1 MNNSHPR
8 SLLNAFNTVSVWRS
22 HLLISL
28 VFLILFAAF
37 FISLGRYWQNTLQP
51 RLYSTAETQ
60 AKIIAQ
66 SQVAILVEVLEHSK
80 AEQLA
85 QKFYDA
91 LQEILLVEDPAI
103 GGRIVTGIALQID
116 YDLVDAAP
124 ASLDLREG
132 DTRCVSCFQISLPLI
147 NHVGELLGVADI
159 SISDKY
165 FVVLSGEMKSKLYA
179 ESSVAL
185 GLLAAVW
192 IAMLIMFHRLHRA
205 KQAIEASDRAKTRF
219 IANVTHELRT
229 PLNAILGYT
238 QIYKTN
244 DALMERH
251 GQGIN
256 TIDRCAEHLLLLI
269 NDILDFSRV
278 DEANLKLYPRE
289 VGLEN
294 FLKTLIEM
302 AAVSARLKSIGF
314 NYHFP
319 EQLPVSVAFD
329 DKRLRQVL
337 LNLLNNAVKFT
348 DKGEVVFGVE
358 KLSAKSPNTVH
369 LRFSVSD
376 SGIGIPAAELKNIF
390 IAFHQV
396 DNPITRAEGSGLG
409 LAISQRLA
417 KLMGSRLQVES
428 SPEQGSRFW
437 FDLELPVLANA
448 GNFNFHQLDSSLN
461 TPATLHLPSLSTRQR
476 LIELAQQH
484 NILGVRAAVRE
495 LAEESEFR
503 EFHAQ
508 LQTYVNNYRFKPL
521 VEWLK
526 SLEESY

>member
-1 MNNSHPR
+1 MNRFGLR
-8 SLLNAFNTVSVWRS
+8 SLLNAFNGDSIWRS
-22 HLLISL
+22 HLVISL
-28 VFLILFAAF
+28 VFLVLFAAF

-51 RLYSTAETQ
+51 RLYSAAETQ

-66 SQVAILVEVLEHSK
+66 SQVAILVEALEHSN

-91 LQEILLVEDPAI
+91 LQEIMLVEDPAI
-103 GGRIVTGIALQID
+103 GGQIVKSIALQID
-116 YDLVDAAP
+116 YELVAAAP
-124 ASLDLREG
+124 GSLDLSEG
-132 DTRCVSCFQISLPLI
+132 DAQCESCFQVSLPLI
-147 NHVGELLGVADI
+147 NHAGELLGVADI
-159 SISDKY
+159 AISEKY
-165 FVVLSGEMKSKLYA
+165 FVMLSGEMKSKLYA

-185 GLLAAVW
+185 GLLVAVW
-192 IAMLIMFHRLHRA
+192 IAMSIMFHRLHTA

-244 DALMERH
+244 DALMESH
-251 GQGIN
+251 AQGIN

-278 DEANLKLYPRE
+278 DEANLKLHPRE
-289 VGLEN
+289 VSLAG
-294 FLKTLIEM
+294 FLKTLVEM

-314 NYHFP
+314 QYQFP
-319 EQLPVSVAFD
+319 DQLPASVFID
-329 DKRLRQVL
+329 DKRLRQIL

-348 DKGEVVFGVE
+348 DAGEVIFSVE
-358 KLSAKSPNTVH
+358 KLPPKNADAIC
-369 LRFSVSD
+369 LRFSVRD

-409 LAISQRLA
+409 LTISQRLIA
-417 KLMGSRLQVES
+417 LMGSRLQVES
-428 SPEQGSRFW
+428 IPEQGSRFW
-437 FDLELPVLANA
+437 FELELPVLAHA
-448 GNFNFHQLDSSLN
+448 GDFNFNQMDALMN
-461 TPATLHLPSLSTRQR
+461 APATLHLPSLATRQH

-484 NILGVRAAVRE
+484 NILGVRAAVKE
-495 LAEESEFR
+495 LADQSEYR

-526 SLEESY
+526 SLDESY

>member
-1 MNNSHPR
+1 MNKFGR
-8 SLLNAFNTVSVWRS
+8 RALLNAFNTDSLWRN

-28 VFLILFAAF
+28 VFLLLFTTF

-51 RLYSTAETQ
+51 RLYSAAETQ
-60 AKIIAQ
+60 AKILAQ
-66 SQVAILVEVLEHSK
+66 SQIAILIEALEHSK
-80 AEQLA
+80 PEQLA

-91 LQEILLVEDPAI
+91 LQEIMLVEDPAI

-116 YDLVDAAP
+116 YDLVDAA
-124 ASLDLREG
+124 AGSLDLREG
-132 DTRCVSCFQISLPLI
+132 DTQCESCFQVSLPLI
-147 NHVGELLGVADI
+147 NHIGELLGVADI
-159 SISDKY
+159 AISGKY
-165 FVVLSGEMKSKLYA
+165 FVMLSGEMKSKLYA

-185 GLLAAVW
+185 GLLVAVW
-192 IAMLIMFHRLHRA
+192 IVMLVMFHRLQTA
-205 KQAIEASDRAKTRF
+205 KQVIEASDRAKTRF
-219 IANVTHELRT
+219 IASVTHELRT

-244 DALMERH
+244 DALMKTH
-251 GQGIN
+251 GQGVN

-289 VGLEN
+289 VSLSS
-294 FLKTLIEM
+294 FLKTLVEM

-314 NYHFP
+314 NYQFP
-319 EQLPVSVAFD
+319 EQLPVSVFID

-348 DKGEVVFGVE
+348 DNGEVMFSVK
-358 KLSAKSPNTVH
+358 KLPAKNSDTIL
-369 LRFSVSD
+369 LRFSIRD

-409 LAISQRLA
+409 LTISQRLV
-417 KLMGSRLQVES
+417 KLMGSQLQVES
-428 SPEQGSRFW
+428 SPDQGSHFW
-437 FDLELPVLANA
+437 FELELPVLAHA
-448 GNFNFHQLDSSLN
+448 GDFDSRQIGAHLN
-461 TPATLHLPSLSTRQR
+461 SPVALYLPSLVTRQQ

-484 NILGVRAAVRE
+484 NILGIRAIVKE
-495 LAEESEFR
+495 LADQSEYR
-503 EFHAQ
+503 EFHTQ